1 MIPPYTALLCLALVG
16 CSTYLPDRE
25 AAAQITRL
33 PLSQQPA
40 YINSLYTQKKI
51 SANARDGFLQA
62 VTDAKEEE
70 KLLAQMSPEKR
81 AFYKLQKQQLLA
93 QQEANRL
100 QKHAIGNASL
110 QSMMQSAQSTMQA
123 NNQIL
128 SDIAN
133 SYNNQTPVVQTA
145 PLVTPLPVS
154 TLPSSSLRPYSSTVG
169 GYGRTY

>member
-1 MIPPYTALLCLALVG
+1 MRMIPPYTALLCLGLVG

-62 VTDAKEEE
+62 AADAKEEE

-100 QKHAIGNASL
+100 QRQSIANASANA
-110 QSMMQSAQSTMQA
+110 MMQSAQSTMQA

-133 SYNNQTPVVQTA
+133 SYNKPATVVPVYTP
-145 PLVTPLPVS
+145 
-154 TLPSSSLRPYSSTVG
+154 PSRVYPSRVY
-169 GYGRTY
+169 